1 MSTIVPK
8 MNIDEQRIVEVLNI
22 IKASHRLNGIAVET
36 PLQKNINLSD
46 KYEANIFLKREDLQV
61 VRSYKIR
68 GAYNLM
74 SNLTSEQAAMG
85 VVCASAGN
93 HAQGFAH
100 SCRLLGIKGKVYM
113 PTPTPTQKVKR
124 VAQLGKEMV
133 EVVLVG
139 DTFDDASVEALAY
152 AKEHNKVF
160 VPPFNHPLVVE
171 GNGTVGYEILEQFNG
186 DIDYLFLPIGGGG
199 ISAGAGTYFKSLS
212 PGTKIIG
219 AEPKGAAA
227 MWEAFRQDKVL
238 TLESIDTFVDGAA
251 VKRVGELNFGICKE
265 VLDKIQLVPEGKVC
279 TFILDM
285 YNDDAIVVEPAGV
298 LSIAALDFFK
308 EEIKG
313 KNVVCLVSG
322 GNNDIQRMPEIK
334 ERSLIY
340 EGLKHYFIINFPQ
353 RAGALR
359 EFLDKVLGPND
370 SIAHFE
376 YSKKNNRVKGP
387 ALVGIELDKKASYKM
402 LIQRMEEENVDYTL
416 VNENPSLFNYLI

>member
-1 MSTIVPK
+1 MSSIVPK
-8 MNIDEQRIVEVLNI
+8 VNIHEERAVDVLNI

-36 PLQKNINLSD
+36 PLQRNENLSD
-46 KYEANIFLKREDLQV
+46 KYSANVFLKREDLQV

-74 SNLTSEQAAMG
+74 SNLTEEQAENG

-93 HAQGFAH
+93 HAQGFAY
-100 SCRLLGIKGKVYM
+100 SCRLLGIHGKVYM
-113 PTPTPTQKVKR
+113 PTPTPSQKIKR
-124 VAQLGKEMV
+124 VVQLGKEMI

-139 DTFDDASVEALAY
+139 DTFDDASAEALTY
-152 AKEHNKVF
+152 AKEHNKV
-160 VPPFNHPLVVE
+160 VIPPFNHPLVIE

-186 DIDYLFLPIGGGG
+186 HIDYLFLPIGGGG
-199 ISAGAGTYFKSLS
+199 ISSGVGTYMKSLS
-212 PGTKIIG
+212 PNTKIIG
-219 AEPKGAAA
+219 VEPEGAPA
-227 MWEAFRQDKVL
+227 MWEAFRQDKVV
-238 TLESIDTFVDGAA
+238 TLQNIDTFVDGAA
-251 VKRVGELNFGICKE
+251 VKRVGELNFGICKK
-265 VLDKIQLVPEGKVC
+265 VLDAIQLVPEGKIC

-285 YNDDAIVVEPAGV
+285 YNDDAIVVEPAGA
-298 LSIAALDFFK
+298 LGIAAMDFYK

-322 GNNDIQRMPEIK
+322 GNNDIQRMPEIR

-340 EGLKHYFIINFPQ
+340 EGIKHYFIINFPQ

-376 YSKKNNRVKGP
+376 YAKKNNRVKGP
-387 ALVGIELDKKASYKM
+387 ALVGIELEKKENYEM
-402 LIQRMEEENVDYTL
+402 FLQRMNENNIEYTL

>member
-1 MSTIVPK
+1 MPSIVPK
-8 MNIDEQRIVEVLNI
+8 MNIDEQRTVEVLNI

-74 SNLTSEQAAMG
+74 SNLTSEQAKMG

-113 PTPTPTQKVKR
+113 PIPTPSQKVKR

-139 DTFDDASVEALAY
+139 DTFDDASAEALTY
-152 AKEHNKVF
+152 AKEYNKIF
-160 VPPFNHPLVVE
+160 VPPFNHPLVIE
-171 GNGTVGYEILEQFNG
+171 GNGTVGCEILEQFNG

-199 ISAGAGTYFKSLS
+199 ISAGVGTYLKSLS

-251 VKRVGELNFGICKE
+251 VKRVGELNFGICKQ

-340 EGLKHYFIINFPQ
+340 EGLKHYFIVSFPQ

-359 EFLDKVLGPND
+359 EFLDQVLGPND

-387 ALVGIELDKKASYKM
+387 ALVGIELEEKEDYQM
-402 LIQRMEEENVDYTL
+402 LLQRMEDNNVDYTL

>member
-1 MSTIVPK
+1 MPTIVQK
-8 MNIDEQRIVEVLNI
+8 VNINEQRTVDVLNI

-36 PLQKNINLSD
+36 PLQRNTNLSD

-74 SNLTSEQAAMG
+74 SNLTEEQAHKG

-100 SCRLLGIKGKVYM
+100 SCSLLGIKGKVYM
-113 PTPTPTQKVKR
+113 PIPTPSQKIKR
-124 VAQLGKEMV
+124 VEQLGKDMI
-133 EVVLVG
+133 EVILVG
-139 DTFDDASVEALAY
+139 DTFDDASAEAVSY
-152 AKEHNKVF
+152 AKSNDKIF
-160 VPPFNHPLVVE
+160 VPPFNHPLVIE

-186 DIDYLFLPIGGGG
+186 EIDYLFLPIGGGG
-199 ISAGAGTYFKSLS
+199 VSAGVGTYLKPLS
-212 PGTKIIG
+212 PSTKIIG
-219 AEPKGAAA
+219 VEPEGAAA
-227 MWEAFRQDKVL
+227 MWEAFKQEKVVSL
-238 TLESIDTFVDGAA
+238 PNIDTFVDGAA
-251 VKRVGELNFGICKE
+251 VKRVGDLTFNICKE
-265 VLDKIQLVPEGKVC
+265 VLETIQLVPEGKVC

-285 YNDDAIVVEPAGV
+285 YNDDAIVVEPAGA
-298 LSIAALDFFK
+298 LTIAALDFYK

-313 KNVVCLVSG
+313 KNVVCLISG

-359 EFLDKVLGPND
+359 EFLDKIVGLND

-387 ALVGIELDKKASYKM
+387 ALVGIELEKKEDYKM
-402 LIQRMEEENVDYTL
+402 LIQRMKDNNVDYTL

>member
-1 MSTIVPK
+1 MPTIVPK
-8 MNIDEQRIVEVLNI
+8 ENIDEQRTVDVLNI
-22 IKASHRLNGIAVET
+22 IKASHRLNGIAIET
-36 PLQKNINLSD
+36 PLQRNVNLSD
-46 KYEANIFLKREDLQV
+46 KYEANVFLKREDLQV

-74 SNLTSEQAAMG
+74 SNLTSVQAQNG

-113 PTPTPTQKVKR
+113 PIPTPSQKIKR
-124 VAQLGKEMV
+124 VTQLGKEMV

-139 DTFDDASVEALAY
+139 DTFDDASAEAKSY

-160 VPPFNHPLVVE
+160 IPPFNHPLVIE
-171 GNGTVGYEILEQFNG
+171 GNGTIGYEILEQFNG
-186 DIDYLFLPIGGGG
+186 EIDYLFLPIGGGG
-199 ISAGAGTYFKSLS
+199 VSAGVGTYLKPLS
-212 PGTKIIG
+212 PNTKIIG
-219 AEPKGAAA
+219 VEPEGAPS
-227 MWEAFRQDKVL
+227 MWEAFRQGKVV
-238 TLESIDTFVDGAA
+238 TLQNIDTFVDGAA
-251 VKRVGELNFGICKE
+251 VKQAGQLTFSICKNI
-265 VLDKIQLVPEGKVC
+265 LDKIQLVPEGKVC

-298 LSIAALDFFK
+298 LTIAALDFFK

-313 KNVVCLVSG
+313 KNVVCLISG

-340 EGLKHYFIINFPQ
+340 EGIKHYFIINFPQ

-359 EFLDKVLGPND
+359 EFLDKVLSPND

-376 YSKKNNRVKGP
+376 YAKKNNRVKGP
-387 ALVGIELDKKASYKM
+387 ALVGIELDKKENYEM
-402 LIQRMEEENVDYTL
+402 LIKRMNDNGIDYTL
-416 VNENPSLFNYLI
+416 VNENPSLFSFLI

>member
-1 MSTIVPK
+1 MPSIVPK
-8 MNIDEQRIVEVLNI
+8 VNIHEQRTVDVLNI
-22 IKASHRLNGIAVET
+22 IKASHRLNGIAEET
-36 PLQKNINLSD
+36 PLQRNINLSD
-46 KYEANIFLKREDLQV
+46 KYEANVFLKREDLQI

-74 SNLTSEQAAMG
+74 ANLTTEQAEKG

-93 HAQGFAH
+93 HAQGFAY
-100 SCRLLGIKGKVYM
+100 SCRLLGIKGM
-113 PTPTPTQKVKR
+113 IFMPIPTPSQKVKR
-124 VAQLGKEMV
+124 VSQLGKDRV
-133 EVVLVG
+133 EIILVG
-139 DTFDDASVEALAY
+139 DTFDDSSEEALKY
-152 AKEHNKVF
+152 AQKHDMVF
-160 VPPFNHPLVVE
+160 VPPFNHPLVIE

-186 DIDYLFLPIGGGG
+186 HIDYLFLPIGGGG
-199 ISAGAGTYFKSLS
+199 ISSGIGTYLKPLS
-212 PGTKIIG
+212 PNTKIIG
-219 AEPKGAAA
+219 VEPEGAPA
-227 MWEAFRQDKVL
+227 MWEAFRQGKVL
-238 TLESIDTFVDGAA
+238 TLKSIDTFVDGAA
-251 VKRVGELNFGICKE
+251 VKRVGELNFEICKKI
-265 VLDKIQLVPEGKVC
+265 LDKIQLVPEGKIC

-298 LSIAALDFFK
+298 LAIVALDFFK

-359 EFLDKVLGPND
+359 EFLDKILGPND

-387 ALVGIELDKKASYKM
+387 ALVGIELDNSKSYPE
-402 LIQRMEEENVDYTL
+402 LIQRMEDNNVEYTL
-416 VNENPSLFNYLI
+416 VNENPTLFNYLI